1 MSKEFIYN
9 EMMAHIP
16 VCSHKAPKSL
26 LLISNAPEGIKT
38 ELERHKGLS
47 ITLGGLDSIAGGE
60 DNSFDIVLIDSTAEI
75 SRATYAHLNRI
86 VKEDGLISSLNASL
100 DDEEAS
106 KVQLSAIGEYF
117 KVVMPYKAEEKTMI
131 LASKEYHP
139 TADVI
144 LHRSDLI
151 DGLSYYNCDI
161 HVSSF
166 AMPNYIRSAYRGI
179 IKN

>member
-16 VCSHKAPKSL
+16 MCSHKAPKRVL
-26 LLISNAPEGIKT
+26 LVSNNPAGIQG
-38 ELERHKGLS
+38 ELERHHG
-47 ITLGGLDSIAGGE
+47 ITVDVAGLDGIANGE
-60 DNSFDIVLIDSTAEI
+60 DNSYDIVLIDSTAEI

-86 VKEDGLISSLNASL
+86 VKEDGLISALNASL
-100 DDEEAS
+100 DDEAAT
-106 KVQLSAIGEYF
+106 KAQLEAIGEYF
-117 KVVMPYKAEEKTMI
+117 KVVMPYRAEEKTMI

-144 LHRSDLI
+144 LHRADLI

-161 HVSSF
+161 HTSSF
-166 AMPNYIRSAYRGI
+166 AMPNYIRQTYKGI

>member
-16 VCSHKAPKSL
+16 VCSHKTPRNL
-26 LLISNAPEGIKT
+26 LLISNSPAGIQA
-38 ELERHKGLS
+38 ELARHPDVTVTTGA
-47 ITLGGLDSIAGGE
+47 LDSIANGA
-60 DNSFDIVLIDSTAEI
+60 DASYDIVIIDSAAKI
-75 SRATYAHLNRI
+75 SGATYAHLNRI
-86 VKEDGLISSLNASL
+86 VKEDGLISSLNVSL

-106 KVQLSAIGEYF
+106 KAQLTAIGHYF
-117 KVVMPYKAEEKTMI
+117 KVVMPYKAEDKTMI
-131 LASKEYHP
+131 LASKSYHP

-144 LHRSDLI
+144 LHRTDLI

-161 HVSSF
+161 HISAF
-166 AMPNYIRSAYRGI
+166 AMPNYIRKNYRGI

>member
-16 VCSHKAPKSL
+16 VCSHKSPKSL
-26 LLISNAPEGIKT
+26 LLISDAPEGIKQ
-38 ELERHKGLS
+38 ELARHSGLNV
-47 ITLGGLDSIAGGE
+47 TVGGLDSIANGA
-60 DNSFDIVLIDSTAEI
+60 DSSYDIVLIDSTAAI

-106 KVQLSAIGEYF
+106 KEQLNAIGEYF
-117 KVVMPYKAEEKTMI
+117 KVVMPYRAEDKTMI
-131 LASKEYHP
+131 LGSKEYHP

-144 LHRSDLI
+144 LHRTDLI

-161 HVSSF
+161 HISSF
-166 AMPNYIRSAYRGI
+166 AMPNYIRSTYRGI

>member
-9 EMMAHIP
+9 EMMAHVP

-26 LLISNAPEGIKT
+26 LLISNSAEGIQK
-38 ELERHKGLS
+38 ELERHIGLEIS
-47 ITLGGLDSIAGGE
+47 IGGLDMIANAQDGAY
-60 DNSFDIVLIDSTAEI
+60 DIVLIDSTAEI

-86 VKEDGLISSLNASL
+86 VKEDGLVSCLNASL
-100 DDEEAS
+100 DNEEAS
-106 KVQLSAIGEYF
+106 VEQLNALGEYF
-117 KVVMPYKAEEKTMI
+117 KILMPYCAEDKTMI

-144 LHRSDLI
+144 LQRTDLI

-161 HVSSF
+161 HTASF
-166 AMPNYIRSAYRGI
+166 AMPNYIRSAYKGV

>member
-1 MSKEFIYN
+1 MSKAFVYN
-9 EMMAHIP
+9 EMMVHVP
-16 VCSHKAPKSL
+16 VCSHKSPKSL
-26 LLISNAPEGIKT
+26 LLISDNAEGITK
-38 ELERHKGLS
+38 ELSRHSGIS
-47 ITLGGLDSIAGGE
+47 VTQGGLDAIGSGA
-60 DNSFDIVLIDSTAEI
+60 DNSYDVVLIDSSAVI

-86 VKEDGLISSLNASL
+86 VKEDGLVSCLNDSLE
-100 DDEEAS
+100 DEAAS
-106 KVQLSAIGEYF
+106 KEQIDALGEYF
-117 KVVMPYKAEEKTMI
+117 KIVMPYFAQGKTMI

-144 LHRSDLI
+144 LQRSDLI

-161 HVSSF
+161 HTSSF

>member
-16 VCSHKAPKSL
+16 VCSHKAPTNL
-26 LLISNAPEGIKT
+26 LLISNAPEGIEA
-38 ELERHKGLS
+38 ELARHAGLNVTTG
-47 ITLGGLDSIAGGE
+47 TLDAIAKGE
-60 DNSFDIVLIDSTAEI
+60 DAAYDIVLIDSSADI

-86 VKEDGLISSLNASL
+86 VKEDGLISTLNASL
-100 DDEEAS
+100 DDETTS
-106 KVQLSAIGEYF
+106 KAQLSAIGEYF
-117 KVVMPYKAEEKTMI
+117 KVVMPYKAEDKTMI
-131 LASKEYHP
+131 LASKSYHP

-144 LHRSDLI
+144 LHRTDLI

-161 HVSSF
+161 HVSCF
-166 AMPNYIRSAYRGI
+166 AMPNYIRKNYRGI